1 LFDFGLAGKSLIV
14 TGGASG
20 IGRVTAELAAAQGMV
35 VAILDRDGKAVSAAV
50 TDIQQAGGVAAGFVV
65 DVRDRSGVRAA
76 VNTIE
81 KELGPLYGIVACAGI
96 APLAVA
102 EEETAEQWA
111 AVIDVNLTGT
121 FFCVQAVGERLLSRG
136 RGSVVVIG
144 SSASLGGHT
153 MRAAYVASKHGVS
166 GMVKS
171 LAIDWGRRGVRVNA
185 VAVGSVDAPLLWRN
199 HSEESV
205 AKNLLVRIPLG
216 RLSTPTE
223 QANACMFLLSDAAS
237 YISGV
242 LLPVDGGL
250 TAGYLNNLPIGTR

>member
-1 LFDFGLAGKSLIV
+1 LLDFGLVGKTLVV

-20 IGRVTAELAAAQGMV
+20 IGRATSELAAAQGMP

-50 TDIQQAGGVAAGFVV
+50 TGIQRAGGVAAGFVV
-65 DVRDRSGVRAA
+65 DVRDQSDVRAA
-76 VNTIE
+76 VTAIE

-102 EEETAEQWA
+102 EEETEEQWT
-111 AVIDVNLTGT
+111 AVIDVNLTGA

-136 RGSVVVIG
+136 VGSVVVIG

-153 MRAAYVASKHGVS
+153 MRTAYVASKHAIA

-185 VAVGSVDAPLLWRN
+185 VAVGSVDAPLLWQN
-199 HSEESV
+199 HSKQSV
-205 AKNLLVRIPLG
+205 AENLLVRIPLG

-237 YISGV
+237 YISGIV
-242 LLPVDGGL
+242 LPVDGGL